1 MFGWFKR
8 RREAHKA
15 DVEKRILEFG
25 AEQARKRDV
34 LIGATRGSVAAER
47 VESVTIGPVSRR
59 YDYTPAQR
67 ATLAAAAKAKPVYTP
82 GGSPAGTYSN
92 PSYDFTPAYVAAAAS
107 SWDAGSSSSSDSGS
121 SSSSCDS
128 SSSGCGGGGCG
139 GGC

>member
-8 RREAHKA
+8 KKPVAAKPE
-15 DVEKRILEFG
+15 VVPIEKVIT
-25 AEQARKRDV
+25 
-34 LIGATRGSVAAER
+34 ATGGSVVAER
-47 VESVTIGPVSRR
+47 VQSVTIGPVTRR

-67 ATLAAAAKAKPVYTP
+67 ATLAAAKAKPVYTP

-92 PSYDFTPAYVAAAAS
+92 PSYDFTPAYVAAAS
-107 SWDAGSSSSSDSGS
+107 GWDSGSSGSDS
-121 SSSSCDS
+121 SSSSCSSD